1 MRQIL
6 RSIAIILALVAHG
19 SGHAALL
26 GTASSPALEQAASA
40 AVSFSGATYVIV
52 ENQKPGTG
60 EWRLTN
66 RSLTSGAIEG
76 FASLTSVPRGG
87 TIQLFVKTAAPS
99 YTIDIFRIGYYGG
112 TGGRRMM
119 ATVTRT
125 SRVQP
130 ACREDELGT
139 IECPWLDPYTLTIPN
154 TSDRTNWM
162 SGIYFVKLTESAT
175 GKQSY
180 ITFTVRDDTRAS
192 DLIFVQAVTTYQA
205 YNVWGGKS
213 LYGTI
218 ADRDDHSNAAHRVSF
233 NRPYYG
239 EGTDG
244 TGQAKGH
251 EAEMATWLEKEGY
264 DVTYATSVDLDADSR
279 SAPEPPRLPL
289 GGTRRVPGPSRCS
302 TTPSERATAE

>member
-130 ACREDELGT
+130 ACREDAKRAEARAPGAVYGNK
-139 IECPWLDPYTLTIPN
+139 P
-154 TSDRTNWM
+154 R
-162 SGIYFVKLTESAT
+162 
-175 GKQSY
+175 
-180 ITFTVRDDTRAS
+180 VRLASCTR
-192 DLIFVQAVTTYQA
+192 LI
-205 YNVWGGKS
+205 
-213 LYGTI
+213 
-218 ADRDDHSNAAHRVSF
+218 
-233 NRPYYG
+233 
-239 EGTDG
+239 
-244 TGQAKGH
+244 
-251 EAEMATWLEKEGY
+251 
-264 DVTYATSVDLDADSR
+264 
-279 SAPEPPRLPL
+279 PRL
-289 GGTRRVPGPSRCS
+289 
-302 TTPSERATAE
+302 RAA